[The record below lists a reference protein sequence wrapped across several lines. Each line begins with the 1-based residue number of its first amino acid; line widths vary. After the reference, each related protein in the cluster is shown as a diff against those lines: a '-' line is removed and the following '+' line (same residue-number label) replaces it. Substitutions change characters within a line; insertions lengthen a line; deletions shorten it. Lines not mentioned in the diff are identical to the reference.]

1 MAYLGFLATEGGH
14 SSKTAE
20 SEDRSFQDAFFWAE
34 SICYETQ
41 SQQVKRCV
49 CIDLDTGVCNM
60 YRKYIHILTQFA
72 DRNNTSAEGCD
83 SSKSRFVGCLVGG
96 PAVDGALD
104 DALDL

>member
-34 SICYETQ
+34 TICYETQ

-49 CIDLDTGVCNM
+49 HIDTGVCNM
-60 YRKYIHILTQFA
+60 YRPYTHFYTQFA
-72 DRNNTSAEGCD
+72 DRNFLVQRDVFFSENVPTS
-83 SSKSRFVGCLVGG
+83 
-96 PAVDGALD
+96 
-104 DALDL
+104 